1 MDEGGDLRQIQQRQ
15 SAGRKASKDSFGK
28 CKGIRREKTGSRFC
42 AATSIGRFPPKTD
55 NRPEFQN
62 IGAGQRKK
70 GCLILCWFG
79 KLDRFARNR
88 YDSATTRRYLG
99 ENGVKVV
106 SATEN
111 ISDGPEGI
119 ILESMLEE
127 MAELSKA
134 LLKLRR
140 AKKHEITEP
149 LFLVK
154 NVEEE
159 IADVQIVLNQMK
171 LLFPGWGIWMQAK
184 LQRLEERI
192 EKERWADAD
201 EGRTAG
207 DRAAAAGG
215 DGSTV
220 RRPPG
225 DGSRGEAD
233 PCQGESEA
241 ST

>member
-1 MDEGGDLRQIQQRQ
+1 MDELIRRVDVARPLLEKYREEKRQAERAWKLRNLGSYLAFRSDMETLRACIQIAVEAPAMGE
-15 SAGRKASKDSFGK
+15 AGR
-28 CKGIRREKTGSRFC
+28 E
-42 AATSIGRFPPKTD
+42 
-55 NRPEFQN
+55 
-62 IGAGQRKK
+62 
-70 GCLILCWFG
+70 IL
-79 KLDRFARNR
+79 LDALEH
-88 YDSATTRRYLG
+88 YG
-99 ENGVKVV
+99 ERAQV
-106 SATEN
+106 
-111 ISDGPEGI
+111 DM
-119 ILESMLEE
+119 MLEE

-140 AKKHEITEP
+140 VKKHEITEP

-159 IADVQIVLNQMK
+159 IADVEIVLNQMK

-215 DGSTV
+215 DGPSI

-225 DGSRGEAD
+225 EGGSGAAG
-233 PCQGESEA
+233 PVQGESEA
-241 ST
+241 GT

>member
-1 MDEGGDLRQIQQRQ
+1 MDELIRRVDVARPLLEKYREAKRQAERAWKLRNLGSYLAFRSDMETLRACIQIAVEAPAMGE
-15 SAGRKASKDSFGK
+15 AGR
-28 CKGIRREKTGSRFC
+28 E
-42 AATSIGRFPPKTD
+42 
-55 NRPEFQN
+55 
-62 IGAGQRKK
+62 
-70 GCLILCWFG
+70 IL
-79 KLDRFARNR
+79 LDALEH
-88 YDSATTRRYLG
+88 YG
-99 ENGVKVV
+99 ERAQV
-106 SATEN
+106 
-111 ISDGPEGI
+111 DM
-119 ILESMLEE
+119 MLEE

-140 AKKHEITEP
+140 VKKHEITEP

-159 IADVQIVLNQMK
+159 IADVEIVLNQMK

-215 DGSTV
+215 DGPAV

-225 DGSRGEAD
+225 DGSCGEAD
-233 PCQGESEA
+233 PGQGESEA

>member
-1 MDEGGDLRQIQQRQ
+1 MDELIRRVDVARPLLEKYREVKRQAERARNLRNLGSCLAFRSDMETLSACIQIAVEAPAMGE
-15 SAGRKASKDSFGK
+15 AGR
-28 CKGIRREKTGSRFC
+28 E
-42 AATSIGRFPPKTD
+42 
-55 NRPEFQN
+55 
-62 IGAGQRKK
+62 
-70 GCLILCWFG
+70 IL
-79 KLDRFARNR
+79 LDALEH
-88 YDSATTRRYLG
+88 YG
-99 ENGVKVV
+99 ERAQV
-106 SATEN
+106 
-111 ISDGPEGI
+111 DM
-119 ILESMLEE
+119 MLEE

-140 AKKHEITEP
+140 VKKHEITEP

-215 DGSTV
+215 DGPAV

-225 DGSRGEAD
+225 EGGCGAAG
-233 PCQGESEA
+233 PVQGESEA
-241 ST
+241 GT

>member
-1 MDEGGDLRQIQQRQ
+1 MEEEKDMDELIRRVDVARPLLEKYREAKRQAERARKLRNLGSCLVFRSDMETLRACIQIAVEAPAMGE
-15 SAGRKASKDSFGK
+15 AGR
-28 CKGIRREKTGSRFC
+28 E
-42 AATSIGRFPPKTD
+42 
-55 NRPEFQN
+55 
-62 IGAGQRKK
+62 
-70 GCLILCWFG
+70 IL
-79 KLDRFARNR
+79 LDALEH
-88 YDSATTRRYLG
+88 YG
-99 ENGVKVV
+99 ERAQV
-106 SATEN
+106 
-111 ISDGPEGI
+111 DM
-119 ILESMLEE
+119 MLEE

-215 DGSTV
+215 DGPSI

-225 DGSRGEAD
+225 EGGSGAAG
-233 PCQGESEA
+233 PVQGESEA
-241 ST
+241 GT

>member
-1 MDEGGDLRQIQQRQ
+1 MDELIRRVDVARPLLEKYREAKRQAERARKLRNLGSCLVFRSDMETLRACIQIAVEAPAMGE
-15 SAGRKASKDSFGK
+15 AGR
-28 CKGIRREKTGSRFC
+28 E
-42 AATSIGRFPPKTD
+42 
-55 NRPEFQN
+55 
-62 IGAGQRKK
+62 
-70 GCLILCWFG
+70 IL
-79 KLDRFARNR
+79 LDALEH
-88 YDSATTRRYLG
+88 YG
-99 ENGVKVV
+99 ERAQV
-106 SATEN
+106 
-111 ISDGPEGI
+111 DM
-119 ILESMLEE
+119 MLEE

-192 EKERWADAD
+192 EKERWANAD

-215 DGSTV
+215 DGPSI

-225 DGSRGEAD
+225 EGGSGAAG
-233 PCQGESEA
+233 PVQGESEA
-241 ST
+241 GT

>member
-1 MDEGGDLRQIQQRQ
+1 MARPLLEKYREAKRQAER
-15 SAGRKASKDSFGK
+15 
-28 CKGIRREKTGSRFC
+28 
-42 AATSIGRFPPKTD
+42 
-55 NRPEFQN
+55 
-62 IGAGQRKK
+62 
-70 GCLILCWFG
+70 
-79 KLDRFARNR
+79 ARNLR
-88 YDSATTRRYLG
+88 NLGSCLAFRSDMETLSACIQIAVEAPAMGEAGGMIQEAAVRRPVLQDALVMYG
-99 ENGVKVV
+99 QQ
-106 SATEN
+106 AQ
-111 ISDGPEGI
+111 IDM
-119 ILESMLEE
+119 MLEE

-215 DGSTV
+215 DGPAV

-225 DGSRGEAD
+225 EGGCGAAG
-233 PCQGESEA
+233 PVQGESEA
-241 ST
+241 GT

>member
-1 MDEGGDLRQIQQRQ
+1 MEDL
-15 SAGRKASKDSFGK
+15 
-28 CKGIRREKTGSRFC
+28 IRRVDVVRPMLKKYQEAKRNADRAWELNDLTLCHGFRSNMETLRACIQIAVEAKTM
-42 AATSIGRFPPKTD
+42 
-55 NRPEFQN
+55 EE
-62 IGAGQRKK
+62 AG
-70 GCLILCWFG
+70 GEILPDA
-79 KLDRFARNR
+79 LEH
-88 YDSATTRRYLG
+88 YG
-99 ENGVKVV
+99 ERAQV
-106 SATEN
+106 
-111 ISDGPEGI
+111 DM
-119 ILESMLEE
+119 MLEE

-215 DGSTV
+215 DGPAV

-225 DGSRGEAD
+225 EGGCGAAG
-233 PCQGESEA
+233 PVQGESEA
-241 ST
+241 GT

>member
-1 MDEGGDLRQIQQRQ
+1 MDELIRRVDVARPLLEKYREAKRQAERAWKLRNLGSYLAFRSDMETLRACIQIAVEAPAMGE
-15 SAGRKASKDSFGK
+15 AGR
-28 CKGIRREKTGSRFC
+28 E
-42 AATSIGRFPPKTD
+42 
-55 NRPEFQN
+55 
-62 IGAGQRKK
+62 
-70 GCLILCWFG
+70 IL
-79 KLDRFARNR
+79 LDALEH
-88 YDSATTRRYLG
+88 YG
-99 ENGVKVV
+99 ERAQV
-106 SATEN
+106 
-111 ISDGPEGI
+111 DM
-119 ILESMLEE
+119 MLEE

-140 AKKHEITEP
+140 VKKHEITEP

-159 IADVQIVLNQMK
+159 IADVEIVLNQMK

-215 DGSTV
+215 DGPSI

-225 DGSRGEAD
+225 EGGSGAAGPVQGEGEA
-233 PCQGESEA
+233 G
-241 ST
+241 T

>member
-1 MDEGGDLRQIQQRQ
+1 MDELIRRVDVARPLLEKYREAKRQAERAWKLRNLGSYLAFRSDMETLSACIQIAVEAPAMGE
-15 SAGRKASKDSFGK
+15 AGR
-28 CKGIRREKTGSRFC
+28 E
-42 AATSIGRFPPKTD
+42 
-55 NRPEFQN
+55 
-62 IGAGQRKK
+62 
-70 GCLILCWFG
+70 IL
-79 KLDRFARNR
+79 LDALEH
-88 YDSATTRRYLG
+88 YG
-99 ENGVKVV
+99 ERAQV
-106 SATEN
+106 
-111 ISDGPEGI
+111 DM
-119 ILESMLEE
+119 MLEE

-140 AKKHEITEP
+140 VKKHEITEP

-159 IADVQIVLNQMK
+159 IADVEIVLNQMK

-215 DGSTV
+215 DGPSI

-225 DGSRGEAD
+225 EGGSGAAG
-233 PCQGESEA
+233 PVQGESEA
-241 ST
+241 GT

>member
-1 MDEGGDLRQIQQRQ
+1 MEEEKDMDELIRRVDVARPLLEKYREAKRQAERARKLRNLGSCLVFRSDMETLRACIQIAVEAPAMGE
-15 SAGRKASKDSFGK
+15 AGREILLDAL
-28 CKGIRREKTGSRFC
+28 EHY
-42 AATSIGRFPPKTD
+42 
-55 NRPEFQN
+55 
-62 IGAGQRKK
+62 GARTQV
-70 GCLILCWFG
+70 
-79 KLDRFARNR
+79 DM
-88 YDSATTRRYLG
+88 
-99 ENGVKVV
+99 
-106 SATEN
+106 
-111 ISDGPEGI
+111 
-119 ILESMLEE
+119 MLEE

-215 DGSTV
+215 DGPAV

-225 DGSRGEAD
+225 EGGSGAAG
-233 PCQGESEA
+233 PVQGESEA
-241 ST
+241 GT

>member
-1 MDEGGDLRQIQQRQ
+1 MDELIRRVDVARPLLEKYREAKRQAERARKLRNLGSCLVFRSDMETLRACIQIAVEAPAMGE
-15 SAGRKASKDSFGK
+15 AGR
-28 CKGIRREKTGSRFC
+28 E
-42 AATSIGRFPPKTD
+42 
-55 NRPEFQN
+55 
-62 IGAGQRKK
+62 
-70 GCLILCWFG
+70 IL
-79 KLDRFARNR
+79 LDALEH
-88 YDSATTRRYLG
+88 YG
-99 ENGVKVV
+99 ERAQV
-106 SATEN
+106 
-111 ISDGPEGI
+111 DM
-119 ILESMLEE
+119 MLEE

-140 AKKHEITEP
+140 VKKHEITEP

-215 DGSTV
+215 DGPSI

-225 DGSRGEAD
+225 EGGSGAAG
-233 PCQGESEA
+233 PVQGESEA
-241 ST
+241 GT

>member
-1 MDEGGDLRQIQQRQ
+1 MDEL
-15 SAGRKASKDSFGK
+15 
-28 CKGIRREKTGSRFC
+28 IRRVDVARPLLEKYREAKRQAERARKLRNLGSCLAFRSDMETLSAC
-42 AATSIGRFPPKTD
+42 IQIAVEAPAMGEDGR
-55 NRPEFQN
+55 E
-62 IGAGQRKK
+62 
-70 GCLILCWFG
+70 IL
-79 KLDRFARNR
+79 LDALEH
-88 YDSATTRRYLG
+88 YG
-99 ENGVKVV
+99 ERAQV
-106 SATEN
+106 
-111 ISDGPEGI
+111 DM
-119 ILESMLEE
+119 MLEE

-140 AKKHEITEP
+140 VKKHEITEP

-159 IADVQIVLNQMK
+159 IADVEIVLNQMK

-215 DGSTV
+215 DGPAV

-225 DGSRGEAD
+225 EGGSGAAG
-233 PCQGESEA
+233 PVQGESEA
-241 ST
+241 GT

>member
-1 MDEGGDLRQIQQRQ
+1 MDELIRRVDVARPLLEKYREAKRQAERARKLRNLGSCLVFRSDMETLRACIQIAVEAPAMGE
-15 SAGRKASKDSFGK
+15 AGR
-28 CKGIRREKTGSRFC
+28 E
-42 AATSIGRFPPKTD
+42 
-55 NRPEFQN
+55 
-62 IGAGQRKK
+62 
-70 GCLILCWFG
+70 IL
-79 KLDRFARNR
+79 LDALEH
-88 YDSATTRRYLG
+88 YG
-99 ENGVKVV
+99 ERAQV
-106 SATEN
+106 
-111 ISDGPEGI
+111 DM
-119 ILESMLEE
+119 MLEE

-215 DGSTV
+215 DGPSI

-225 DGSRGEAD
+225 EGGSGAAG
-233 PCQGESEA
+233 PVQGESEA
-241 ST
+241 GT

>member
-1 MDEGGDLRQIQQRQ
+1 MDELIRRVDVARPLLEKYREVKRQAERARNLRNLGSCLAFRSDMETLRACIQIAVEAPAMGE
-15 SAGRKASKDSFGK
+15 AGR
-28 CKGIRREKTGSRFC
+28 E
-42 AATSIGRFPPKTD
+42 
-55 NRPEFQN
+55 
-62 IGAGQRKK
+62 
-70 GCLILCWFG
+70 IL
-79 KLDRFARNR
+79 LDALEH
-88 YDSATTRRYLG
+88 YG
-99 ENGVKVV
+99 ERAQV
-106 SATEN
+106 
-111 ISDGPEGI
+111 DM
-119 ILESMLEE
+119 MLEE
-127 MAELSKA
+127 MVELSKA

-140 AKKHEITEP
+140 GKKHEITEP

-159 IADVQIVLNQMK
+159 RADVEIVLNQMK

-215 DGSTV
+215 DGPAV

-225 DGSRGEAD
+225 EGGCGAAG
-233 PCQGESEA
+233 PVQGESEA
-241 ST
+241 GT

>member
-1 MDEGGDLRQIQQRQ
+1 MDELIRRVDVARPLLEKYREAKRQAERALKLRNLGSCLAFRSDMETLRACIQIAVEAPAMGE
-15 SAGRKASKDSFGK
+15 AGR
-28 CKGIRREKTGSRFC
+28 E
-42 AATSIGRFPPKTD
+42 
-55 NRPEFQN
+55 
-62 IGAGQRKK
+62 
-70 GCLILCWFG
+70 IL
-79 KLDRFARNR
+79 LDALEH
-88 YDSATTRRYLG
+88 YG
-99 ENGVKVV
+99 ERAQV
-106 SATEN
+106 
-111 ISDGPEGI
+111 DM
-119 ILESMLEE
+119 MLEE

-140 AKKHEITEP
+140 VKKHEITEP

-159 IADVQIVLNQMK
+159 IADVEIVLNQMK

-215 DGSTV
+215 DGPSI

-225 DGSRGEAD
+225 EGGSGAAG
-233 PCQGESEA
+233 PVQGESEA
-241 ST
+241 GT

>member
-1 MDEGGDLRQIQQRQ
+1 MDELIRRVDVARPLLEKYREAKRQAERAWKLRNLGSYLAFRSDMETLRACIQIAVEAPAMGE
-15 SAGRKASKDSFGK
+15 AGR
-28 CKGIRREKTGSRFC
+28 E
-42 AATSIGRFPPKTD
+42 
-55 NRPEFQN
+55 
-62 IGAGQRKK
+62 
-70 GCLILCWFG
+70 IL
-79 KLDRFARNR
+79 LDALEH
-88 YDSATTRRYLG
+88 YG
-99 ENGVKVV
+99 ER
-106 SATEN
+106 AQE
-111 ISDGPEGI
+111 DM
-119 ILESMLEE
+119 MLEE

-140 AKKHEITEP
+140 VKKHEITEP

-159 IADVQIVLNQMK
+159 IADVEIVLNQMK

-215 DGSTV
+215 DGPSI

-225 DGSRGEAD
+225 EGGSGAAG
-233 PCQGESEA
+233 PVQGESEA
-241 ST
+241 GT

>member
-1 MDEGGDLRQIQQRQ
+1 MDELIRRVDVARPLLEKYREAKRQAERAWKLRNLGSYLAFRSDMETLRACIQIAVEAPAMGE
-15 SAGRKASKDSFGK
+15 AGR
-28 CKGIRREKTGSRFC
+28 E
-42 AATSIGRFPPKTD
+42 
-55 NRPEFQN
+55 
-62 IGAGQRKK
+62 
-70 GCLILCWFG
+70 IL
-79 KLDRFARNR
+79 LDALEH
-88 YDSATTRRYLG
+88 YG
-99 ENGVKVV
+99 ERAQV
-106 SATEN
+106 
-111 ISDGPEGI
+111 DM
-119 ILESMLEE
+119 MLEE

-140 AKKHEITEP
+140 VKKHEITEP

-159 IADVQIVLNQMK
+159 IAEVEIVLNQMK

-215 DGSTV
+215 DGPSI

-225 DGSRGEAD
+225 EGGSGAAG
-233 PCQGESEA
+233 PVQGESEA
-241 ST
+241 GT

>member
-1 MDEGGDLRQIQQRQ
+1 MDELIRRVDVARPLLEKYREAKRQAERARNLRNLGSCLAFRSDMETLSACIQIAVEAPAMGE
-15 SAGRKASKDSFGK
+15 AGR
-28 CKGIRREKTGSRFC
+28 E
-42 AATSIGRFPPKTD
+42 
-55 NRPEFQN
+55 
-62 IGAGQRKK
+62 
-70 GCLILCWFG
+70 IL
-79 KLDRFARNR
+79 LDALEH
-88 YDSATTRRYLG
+88 YG
-99 ENGVKVV
+99 ERAQV
-106 SATEN
+106 
-111 ISDGPEGI
+111 DM
-119 ILESMLEE
+119 MLEE

-140 AKKHEITEP
+140 VKKHEITEP

-159 IADVQIVLNQMK
+159 IADVEIVLNQMK
-171 LLFPGWGIWMQAK
+171 LLFPGWGIWMEAK

-215 DGSTV
+215 DGPSI

-225 DGSRGEAD
+225 EGGSGAAG
-233 PCQGESEA
+233 PVQGESEA
-241 ST
+241 GT

>member
-1 MDEGGDLRQIQQRQ
+1 MDELIRRVDVARPLLEKYREAKRQAERAWKLRNLGSYLAFRSDMETLRACIQIAVEAPAMGE
-15 SAGRKASKDSFGK
+15 AGR
-28 CKGIRREKTGSRFC
+28 E
-42 AATSIGRFPPKTD
+42 
-55 NRPEFQN
+55 
-62 IGAGQRKK
+62 
-70 GCLILCWFG
+70 IL
-79 KLDRFARNR
+79 LDALEH
-88 YDSATTRRYLG
+88 YG
-99 ENGVKVV
+99 ERAQV
-106 SATEN
+106 
-111 ISDGPEGI
+111 DM
-119 ILESMLEE
+119 MLEE

-140 AKKHEITEP
+140 VKKHEITEP

>member
-1 MDEGGDLRQIQQRQ
+1 MDEL
-15 SAGRKASKDSFGK
+15 
-28 CKGIRREKTGSRFC
+28 IRRVDVARPLLEKYREVKRQ
-42 AATSIGRFPPKTD
+42 AER
-55 NRPEFQN
+55 
-62 IGAGQRKK
+62 
-70 GCLILCWFG
+70 
-79 KLDRFARNR
+79 ARNLR
-88 YDSATTRRYLG
+88 NLGSCLAFRSDMETLRACIQIAVEAPAMGEAGGMIQEAAVRRPVLQDALVMYG
-99 ENGVKVV
+99 QQ
-106 SATEN
+106 AQ
-111 ISDGPEGI
+111 IDM
-119 ILESMLEE
+119 MLEE

-201 EGRTAG
+201 EGRSCGA
-207 DRAAAAGG
+207 
-215 DGSTV
+215 
-220 RRPPG
+220 
-225 DGSRGEAD
+225 
-233 PCQGESEA
+233 
-241 ST
+241 

>member
-1 MDEGGDLRQIQQRQ
+1 MDELIRRVDVARPLLEKYREAKRQAERAWKLRNLGSYLAFRSDMETLRACIQIAVEAPAMGE
-15 SAGRKASKDSFGK
+15 AGR
-28 CKGIRREKTGSRFC
+28 E
-42 AATSIGRFPPKTD
+42 
-55 NRPEFQN
+55 
-62 IGAGQRKK
+62 
-70 GCLILCWFG
+70 IL
-79 KLDRFARNR
+79 LDALEH
-88 YDSATTRRYLG
+88 YG
-99 ENGVKVV
+99 ERAQV
-106 SATEN
+106 
-111 ISDGPEGI
+111 DM
-119 ILESMLEE
+119 MLEE

-140 AKKHEITEP
+140 VKKHEITEP

-159 IADVQIVLNQMK
+159 IADVEIVLNQMK

-215 DGSTV
+215 DGPSI

-225 DGSRGEAD
+225 EGGSGAAG
-233 PCQGESEA
+233 PVQGERQA
-241 ST
+241 GT